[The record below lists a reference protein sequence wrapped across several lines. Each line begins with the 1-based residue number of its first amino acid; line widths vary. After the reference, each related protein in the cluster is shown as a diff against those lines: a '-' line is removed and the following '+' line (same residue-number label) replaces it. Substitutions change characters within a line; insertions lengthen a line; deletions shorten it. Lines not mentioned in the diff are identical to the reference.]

1 MQCTEKLNLKM
12 PDYDDIADIEA
23 INNNMKV
30 LDKEVSETSQRSIGN
45 EVKHNILVEQFKEEI
60 KTIEKSEL
68 RQMLKGN

>member
-1 MQCTEKLNLKM
+1 MQYTEKLNLKM

-45 EVKHNILVEQFKEEI
+45 EVKHNILVEQFKAEI
-60 KTIEKSEL
+60 KTIEKPEF
-68 RQMLKGN
+68 RKMLKGN

>member
-1 MQCTEKLNLKM
+1 MQYTEKLNLKM

-60 KTIEKSEL
+60 KTIEKPEF